1 MSRGV
6 WSFLCIWVL
15 GYSLWA
21 ADSAWDVTQ
30 ARGQTREID
39 FTTSEGTWMSVDI
52 SPDGKYLAVTEH
64 NGKVRLTRMADG
76 AVIARFDAPGED
88 YVHAPI
94 FSADGRYLVAM
105 SVDRD
110 KQHVWDLW
118 RLRRQLAEL
127 KLDWET
133 EPAPKDLAVS
143 DPIVV
148 ELAPQ
153 QPKP

>member
-1 MSRGV
+1 MRN
-6 WSFLCIWVL
+6 L
-15 GYSLWA
+15 GALGA
-21 ADSAWDVTQ
+21 
-30 ARGQTREID
+30 
-39 FTTSEGTWMSVDI
+39 FDI

-76 AVIARFDAPGED
+76 ALIARFDAPGED

-118 RLRRQLAEL
+118 KLRRRLAEL
-127 KLDWET
+127 NLDWET
-133 EPAPKDLAVS
+133 TAAPEPVAIQEPL
-143 DPIVV
+143 VV
-148 ELAPQ
+148 EIAAMKAELPAKKNP
-153 QPKP
+153 